1 MPVAIVMESP
11 MLRMMASLITR
22 AGGNENSQFFKDEG
36 AALDWLDGALQVFH
50 AKREAPSPKRR

>member
-1 MPVAIVMESP
+1 